1 MQTQL
6 GLSVYPSSTQMRL
19 GQKNNVLRDEEK
31 AGSSQDMQLGRTSS
45 VYLVQGGC
53 SSSLVFM
60 VYVWVSG
67 IIINTASFFALK
79 RVLPWM
85 ISVTLIIVIA
95 EVNSILSLER
105 ALETQKGERTFQ
117 GRPISSGPNSH
128 LQCAARH
135 FSLYSRICSRSAV
148 RLVIDNSTAL

>member
-1 MQTQL
+1 
-6 GLSVYPSSTQMRL
+6 
-19 GQKNNVLRDEEK
+19 
-31 AGSSQDMQLGRTSS
+31 
-45 VYLVQGGC
+45 
-53 SSSLVFM
+53 M

-105 ALETQKGERTFQ
+105 ALE
-117 GRPISSGPNSH
+117 
-128 LQCAARH
+128 A
-135 FSLYSRICSRSAV
+135 
-148 RLVIDNSTAL
+148 